1 MAVAPMKFSLKNLEL
16 VLLVAEH
23 GSVTRAAQLLDTTQS
38 FVSKQIVRL
47 EEDWGD
53 RLFERTGRGMRL
65 TSFGQTILPQVKM
78 LIAQAQQLDNS
89 ITDNAG
95 IPAGNVRVGVVPS
108 MSRQLLPRL
117 VADIQERA
125 PAVRLMVL
133 ESFTGVLEEK
143 LITGELDVAVMN
155 RYQAKRDH
163 EDTLGYVDTM
173 LIGKPGSPV
182 LAEADVD
189 YERIHRL
196 PLVVPPLPDGMRA
209 FLNREANARQ
219 IQINIR
225 LEVNTISALTR
236 IAASGQAFTFLPLL
250 AVSDEVR
257 SGKLAASR
265 IVNPVMVRTISLGL
279 NQHQPLSRAARLVA
293 HRVRKLMSELLE

>member
-1 MAVAPMKFSLKNLEL
+1 
-16 VLLVAEH
+16 
-23 GSVTRAAQLLDTTQS
+23 
-38 FVSKQIVRL
+38 
-47 EEDWGD
+47 
-53 RLFERTGRGMRL
+53 
-65 TSFGQTILPQVKM
+65 KM

-108 MSRQLLPRL
+108 MSRRLLPRL

-163 EDTLGYVDTM
+163 EDILGYVDTM